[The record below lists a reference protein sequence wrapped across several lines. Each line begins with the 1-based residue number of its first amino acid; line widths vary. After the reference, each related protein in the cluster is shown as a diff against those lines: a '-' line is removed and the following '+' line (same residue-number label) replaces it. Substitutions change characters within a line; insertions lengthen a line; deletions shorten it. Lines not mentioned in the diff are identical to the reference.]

1 MERRAYNPRAMR
13 FVDILALFVVL
24 AAGLNYG
31 MIAYCD
37 CDVLQ
42 LTFGY
47 QMTGLRLAHAVIG
60 AAALYLII
68 ASRWIVRRWG
78 VKADGL
84 TDSFMTD

>member
-1 MERRAYNPRAMR
+1 MR

-24 AAGLNYG
+24 AAGLNSG
-31 MIAYCD
+31 MIAYCS
-37 CDVLQ
+37 CDVLE

-47 QMTGLRLAHAVIG
+47 GMIGLRVAHGLIG
-60 AAALYLII
+60 LSALYLVL

-84 TDSFMTD
+84 TGSFLAD

>member
-1 MERRAYNPRAMR
+1 MR

-24 AAGLNYG
+24 AAGLNSG
-31 MIAYCD
+31 MIAYCE

-47 QMTGLRLAHAVIG
+47 QMTGLRLAHAAIG

-68 ASRWIVRRWG
+68 ASRWIVKRWG
-78 VKADGL
+78 IRTDGL
-84 TDSFMTD
+84 TDGFLTD